1 MQRRV
6 IALLSSLLGLTV
18 SVHDEQ
24 LSIRI
29 PCQAKV
35 EPGLQYRKISWYKVK
50 EESDGLI
57 GLVIKDLHTHETVLY
72 KFANQSYEVG
82 DDYSLLLP
90 EFSEKDCG
98 HYRCTLWP
106 PLDHYIQDGDYEFY
120 QFGCSKPP
128 LQSKTVTGEKTRTSV
143 NNIPLF
149 LIISGVL
156 AFANVVIIYLSWR
169 RITWNK
175 KAKQVYFCESLKRDS
190 VNCSDDIS
198 KSCSV

>member
-1 MQRRV
+1 MRSQRPDAGLVSSRSGRLQKRTSCRKKARPKKLSMQRRV
-6 IALLSSLLGLTV
+6 IAFLSSLLGLTV

-24 LSIRI
+24 LYIRI
-29 PCQAKV
+29 PCQANV

-106 PLDHYIQDGDYEFY
+106 PLGHYIQDGDQEFY
-120 QFGCSKPP
+120 QFGCSKPS
-128 LQSKTVTGEKTRTSV
+128 LQSKTVTVSTQVATNMTEV
-143 NNIPLF
+143 N
-149 LIISGVL
+149 
-156 AFANVVIIYLSWR
+156 
-169 RITWNK
+169 
-175 KAKQVYFCESLKRDS
+175 
-190 VNCSDDIS
+190 
-198 KSCSV
+198 